1 MIAPRRLRM
10 HNEVAKALEQHY
22 EGRLEEHAAEL
33 AEHFSHSSTED
44 DLRKAV
50 EYGELAA
57 ERSASVYAYG
67 EAVRYLDQAL
77 EVQEVLDPKDGEARL
92 ALLAELAIALLSAGE
107 PERVLT
113 DVGKRAFELAES
125 LGRRTTAAHIAE
137 TATYALIYQQGS
149 VSFTTPAYREWC
161 ERMNRNAE
169 PESRERVMADGLLVV
184 DLLGCEGSGEVLGAA
199 PARA

>member
-50 EYGELAA
+50 EYGQLAA
-57 ERSASVYAYG
+57 ARAASVNAYG

-92 ALLAELAIALLSAGE
+92 ELLTKLSAAVLSSGGT
-107 PERVLT
+107 ERGLT
-113 DVGKRAFELAES
+113 DVGK
-125 LGRRTTAAHIAE
+125 
-137 TATYALIYQQGS
+137 
-149 VSFTTPAYREWC
+149 
-161 ERMNRNAE
+161 
-169 PESRERVMADGLLVV
+169 
-184 DLLGCEGSGEVLGAA
+184 
-199 PARA
+199 